1 MINKGHRR
9 RFLKLLLSYAR
20 QRGGAMCIAGSMP
33 LGATLPELN
42 KHFQDVHNLRP
53 DLRAAKCIHLV
64 IAFAEQDREMTP
76 TELGEIARQTAER
89 LGLAD
94 GPWQGWAHSDGH
106 TLHLHVVA
114 SSIRFDGT
122 RVETRNHV
130 RHDYRRVARELELEH
145 GLWRVGDKK
154 GDPVLPPLT
163 EVPKMGGPTIHVPVT
178 DKGFQLGVKDAVY
191 GLLREH
197 PGLDLPEFAR
207 RLAER
212 GITLVPSLSAG
223 GTRISGLGYR
233 TEDGQFEVSLK
244 IDKKFSLAGLQG
256 MGVSYEPMRDL
267 PRLNLPA
274 KPNTVLIPPPVV
286 IPALTLTQLTP
297 LRRPRLTPPPPQLQG
312 AKYVRQSH
320 TTIQEIALTV
330 ASRIWETLRT
340 GPPPAT
346 QPSPARCPR
355 P

>member
-1 MINKGHRR
+1 MINKGYRR
-9 RFLKLLLSYAR
+9 RFIKLLLSYAC
-20 QRGGAMCIAGSMP
+20 QGGSAMCVGGTMP
-33 LGATLPELN
+33 LEATLPQLG
-42 KHFQDVHNLRP
+42 KHFQDVHDLRP
-53 DLRAAKCIHLV
+53 DLRAAKCLHVI
-64 IAFAEQDREMTP
+64 IAFAEQDRAMTP

-89 LGLAD
+89 LGLAE

-106 TLHLHVVA
+106 TLHIHVVA

-145 GLWRVGDKK
+145 GLWRVGETK
-154 GDPVLPPLT
+154 GDPVLPPLK
-163 EVPKMGGPTIHVPVT
+163 EVRKIGGPTIHVPIT
-178 DKGFQLGVKDAVY
+178 DKGFHVRVKDAVY
-191 GLLREH
+191 GLLRDQ
-197 PGLDLPEFAR
+197 PGLDLPAFAE

-212 GITLVPSLSAG
+212 GITMVPSVSAG
-223 GTRISGLGYR
+223 GTRISGLRFR
-233 TEDGQFEVSLK
+233 TEEGQVELSSK
-244 IDKKFSLAGLQG
+244 IDKKFSLAGLQD

-274 KPNTVLIPPPVV
+274 KPYSVFIPPPVV

-320 TTIQEIALTV
+320 TTIQELALTV
-330 ASRIWETLRT
+330 ASRIWETLR
-340 GPPPAT
+340 PSSPPAPKF
-346 QPSPARCPR
+346 PSAPR
-355 P
+355 PRP